1 MSCWEQALW
10 MGDVV
15 ADKDYALTITDG
27 VDVEV
32 VNIPKGAWWANA
44 IVFWEWAQS
53 EAGLDFSVDLSF
65 DGTTQTL
72 SFVVTGTAA
81 ASFDVDGDMVG
92 EVLATGTSLLGTWQV
107 SRGVFLPS
115 FPVMQYDVGGLTHG
129 GTSERT
135 MTGRAATVRGI
146 DQPLRSIQMQ
156 FAPGERDTWRALW
169 ASHFSRGRSCTFW
182 HGDLPELPF
191 LFLTQLGACDQLV
204 VEPNIT
210 QWRGQRTVE
219 YRNVAIHDEGA
230 IEYRRRPNIPLS
242 EPDLQS
248 FYIPPSTAW

>member
-1 MSCWEQALW
+1 MICWEQALW

-15 ADKDYALTITDG
+15 ADKDYALTVTDG
-27 VDVEV
+27 VSIDVV
-32 VNIPKGAWWANA
+32 SIPKGAWWANA
-44 IVFWEWAQS
+44 IVFWEWVQS
-53 EAGLDFSVDLSF
+53 EAGIDFDADLIF
-65 DGTTQTL
+65 DGSTQTL
-72 SFVVTGTAA
+72 TFTPSGTAA
-81 ASFDVDGDMVG
+81 ASFDVDGDLVA
-92 EVLATGTSLLGTWQV
+92 EVLATSTAFSGAWSV

-135 MTGRAATVRGI
+135 MTGNAATVLGI
-146 DQPLRSIQMQ
+146 EQPTRTIQMQ
-156 FAPGERDTWRALW
+156 FAPDERAAWRALW

-182 HGDLPELPF
+182 HGNLPELPF
-191 LFLTQLGACDQLV
+191 LFLTQLGACDQLT

-210 QWRGQRTVE
+210 QWKGQRTVE
-219 YRNVAIHDEGA
+219 YRNVAVHDESA

-242 EPDLQS
+242 EADLQS